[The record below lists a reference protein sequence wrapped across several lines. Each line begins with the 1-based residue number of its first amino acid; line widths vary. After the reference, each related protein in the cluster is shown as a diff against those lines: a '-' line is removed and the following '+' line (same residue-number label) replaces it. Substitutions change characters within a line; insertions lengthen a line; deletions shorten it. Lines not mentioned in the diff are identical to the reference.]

1 MHIRLI
7 AAGSL
12 PHLSGAAIYNRTIA
26 EALRGLGHSVEE
38 TDAPAVT
45 DGVALVDGSA
55 LARIAESDL
64 GRVVALIHHPASLEV
79 SPPDPV
85 LMGQERALFG
95 AVRRVVTTSEQ
106 TAEQVSNVFGVS
118 QGAIT
123 AIVPG
128 VADLPRCPRPG
139 GGPGGGPDGVP
150 GGGPGGPTCR
160 ILCLGQLVPRKG
172 QDVLLRCLARLFDLD
187 WHLTIAGHPNDPAY
201 ADGLVALVEA
211 LKIGPRVTFH
221 PEAIGDALE
230 ALWQGAD
237 LFALTSVYEGYGMV
251 WAEALRR
258 GLPVVATNTGAA
270 PTLITPDSG
279 VVCMPGDL
287 DQLSKALRRLI
298 FDATLR
304 ADMAEAA
311 WQVGRT
317 LPSWAD
323 QAGKLAGVLA

>member
-7 AAGSL
+7 SAGSL
-12 PHLSGAAIYNRTIA
+12 PRLSGAAIYNRTIA
-26 EALRGLGHSVEE
+26 AALRELGHSVEE
-38 TDAPAVT
+38 TGDPRVG
-45 DGVALVDGSA
+45 DDVALVDGSA
-55 LARIAESDL
+55 LAAIAEGDL
-64 GRVVALIHHPASLEV
+64 GRVVALIHHPVSLEV
-79 SPPDPV
+79 SPPDPA
-85 LMGQERALFG
+85 LMGQERTLFS

-106 TAEQVSNVFGVS
+106 TAEQVSNLFGVR
-118 QGAIT
+118 QDAVT

-128 VADLPRCPRPG
+128 VADLPRCPG
-139 GGPGGGPDGVP
+139 T
-150 GGGPGGPTCR
+150 GGPTCR

-187 WHLTIAGHPNDPAY
+187 WHLTIAGNPNDPVY
-201 ADGLVALVEA
+201 ADGLRALVGE
-211 LKIGPRVTFH
+211 LKIGPQVAFH
-221 PEAIGDALE
+221 PEATGVALE

-287 DQLSKALRRLI
+287 DQLAKALRRLI

-311 WQVGRT
+311 WQVGQA

-323 QAGKLAGVLA
+323 QAGKLAAVLAQGV